1 MKVYKSQLGLEL
13 IIPMSL
19 LFGIGLYMSFM
30 DKKWTALFIILVSIS
45 FICYLFTSIKYTI
58 EKENLNIKC
67 GFLTN
72 QNIDINTIYKISET
86 YNPLSSPAGSID
98 RLEIKYNKFES
109 VLISPKDKNAF
120 INDLILVNPNIEV
133 QYRRDKK
140 QQ

>member
-1 MKVYKSQLGLEL
+1 MKVYKSKLGLEL

-86 YNPLSSPAGSID
+86 YNPFSSPAGSID

-109 VLISPKDKNAF
+109 VLISPKDKKAF

>member
-1 MKVYKSQLGLEL
+1 MAST
-13 IIPMSL
+13 
-19 LFGIGLYMSFM
+19 
-30 DKKWTALFIILVSIS
+30 DS
-45 FICYLFTSIKYTI
+45 FIAVGFKDGVNSGKFVLRCSLTGTYTDVDLGI
-58 EKENLNIKC
+58 
-67 GFLTN
+67 TPA
-72 QNIDINTIYKISET
+72 INTIYKISET

-98 RLEIKYNKFES
+98 RLEIKYNKSES